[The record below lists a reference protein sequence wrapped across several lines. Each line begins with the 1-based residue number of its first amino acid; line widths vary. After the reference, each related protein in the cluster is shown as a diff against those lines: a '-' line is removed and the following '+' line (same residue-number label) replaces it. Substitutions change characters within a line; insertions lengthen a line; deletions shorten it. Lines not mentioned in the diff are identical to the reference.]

1 MNLPKNLKIGYL
13 RCRDNPGW
21 KMLNALSIWMSDPSG
36 CITYKPAA
44 LELYVQHANLRCVN
58 LKKQRITAL
67 TDILMEDKNVFG
79 E

>member
-1 MNLPKNLKIGYL
+1 
-13 RCRDNPGW
+13 
-21 KMLNALSIWMSDPSG
+21 MSDPSG